1 MCVDSEIPL
10 LLGLIVLGERAHWD
24 LCLRSSETSEITTRY
39 SLRAFAHRAYSYPL
53 CAMVYWMLECSERGK
68 VQLHFTSARVV
79 RLLHPFPE
87 AF

>member
-24 LCLRSSETSEITTRY
+24 LCLRSSETCEITNEVFAA
-39 SLRAFAHRAYSYPL
+39 AFCHRAYSIPL
-53 CAMVYWMLECSERGK
+53 CAMVYWMRERSERGK